1 MRLSTTAKLVTFS
14 VLVVALV
21 ALELA
26 DAGMMAMHG
35 EIPGAVT
42 HLVLAAI
49 FTGAAIPAY
58 RRYARSGATAR
69 AAGGRPLSGD
79 VAFWLMVANLAL
91 LIIIAV
97 HDFDHMRQ
105 AMMWGYS
112 FTIPLL
118 LVNFVVYVP
127 GTVGLVLAARR
138 TLAGAV
144 ATMIGGPLI
153 ALGFLKLH
161 LLGAWVPV
169 WGPWNDSFAALGADM
184 LSWFILWV
192 TAAVG
197 IFVGLAGAVSLGMWI
212 GQRSITAQPAPAA

>member
-1 MRLSTTAKLVTFS
+1 MRVGTTAKRVTCS

-26 DAGMMAMHG
+26 DASMMAMHG

-42 HLVLAAI
+42 HFVLAAV
-49 FTGAAIPAY
+49 FAGVAVPAC
-58 RRYARSGATAR
+58 RRFARS
-69 AAGGRPLSGD
+69 AGTDGSAGVRPLSGE
-79 VAFWLMVANLAL
+79 VAFWLMAANLAL

-127 GTVGLVLAARR
+127 GSVGLVLAARR
-138 TLAGAV
+138 TPTGAV

-153 ALGFLKLH
+153 ALAFLKLH
-161 LLGAWVPV
+161 LFGAWIPL
-169 WGPWNDSFAALGADM
+169 WGPWNDSFIALGADA
-184 LSWFILWV
+184 LSWSILWL

-197 IFVGLAGAVSLGMWI
+197 ILVGLAGALGLGLWL
-212 GQRSITAQPAPAA
+212 GQRLRDGGLAPRA

>member
-1 MRLSTTAKLVTFS
+1 MRLNKRARLVTYS
-14 VLVVALV
+14 VLVVVLV
-21 ALELA
+21 VLELA

-35 EIPGAVT
+35 EIPGAAT
-42 HLVLAAI
+42 HLVLAVI
-49 FTGAAIPAY
+49 FTVIAIAAY
-58 RRYARSGATAR
+58 RRFAR
-69 AAGGRPLSGD
+69 ASHPEHAGGGGLLTGD
-79 VAFWLMVANLAL
+79 VAFWPMVANLAL

-138 TLAGAV
+138 TRAGAI

-161 LLGAWVPV
+161 LLGAWIPV
-169 WGPWNDSFAALGADM
+169 WGPWNDSFATLGADT

-197 IFVGLAGAVSLGMWI
+197 ILVGLAGAVSLGMWI
-212 GQRSITAQPAPAA
+212 GQRTATAKPAVEA